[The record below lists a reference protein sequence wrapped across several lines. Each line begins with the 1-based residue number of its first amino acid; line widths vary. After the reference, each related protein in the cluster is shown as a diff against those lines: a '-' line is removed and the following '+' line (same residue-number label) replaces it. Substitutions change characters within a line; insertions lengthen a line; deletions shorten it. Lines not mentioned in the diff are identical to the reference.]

1 MKINIKNNFLYIK
14 NYFFN
19 PSFAIEVSNITE
31 FGIFVKDND
40 VLSIGFK
47 IKDATQSIN
56 CDDIAKDDF
65 LNMVNFIEKNLDIPR
80 KIYLYEDDV
89 THKFDK
95 LEDVYALTR
104 MGKLKYST
112 KDKLD
117 LILFGSIVIFL
128 LASASHWLNPF
139 LSTVIFSI
147 LFIMIFFSWLIDI
160 GHLIERI
167 RNWFTI

>member
-1 MKINIKNNFLYIK
+1 MKINIKNHFLYIK
-14 NYFFN
+14 NHFFS

-47 IKDATQSIN
+47 IKDATQYIN
-56 CDDIAKDDF
+56 CDDIAKNDF

-80 KIYLYEDDV
+80 KIYLDEDDV

-95 LEDVYALTR
+95 IEEVYALTR

-112 KDKLD
+112 RDKLD

-128 LASASHWLNPF
+128 LASHWLNPF
-139 LSTVIFSI
+139 LNTVIFST

-160 GHLIERI
+160 GLFIERI